1 MAGGDFVSRRLL
13 EADALEDWFVVANW
27 TWIFQ
32 AKPGEWDL
40 RGQLAEQP
48 RAQWKVSAF
57 AADMKIGDTVYLW
70 ESGKN
75 AALLARCRLT
85 SKPAV
90 QPLRPELRPY
100 VRHRKYLDEIKRA
113 GLVVEHVIR
122 PELRRE
128 VLIAHAALAGLAP
141 IGGRPAARQGTN
153 FSVPPAA
160 AELLE
165 RLVGGD

>member
-1 MAGGDFVSRRLL
+1 MQS
-13 EADALEDWFVVANW
+13 NW

-32 AKPGEWDL
+32 AKPGDWDL

-57 AADMKIGDTVYLW
+57 AAEMKVGDTVYLW
-70 ESGKN
+70 ESGPT

-100 VRHRKYLDEIKRA
+100 VRHRKYLGEIKRA
-113 GLVVEHVIR
+113 GLAVERVID
-122 PELRRE
+122 PELPR
-128 VLIAHAALAGLAP
+128 AALLEHAELAELAP
-141 IGGRPAARQGTN
+141 IGGPTAARQGTN
-153 FSVPPAA
+153 FSVPPSAA
-160 AELLE
+160 ALLD
-165 RLVGGD
+165 RLVAGG